1 MSRGGDELGHGVW
14 HGPCFIA
21 GMAQAGPEKMLRLT
35 TRETEDLVE
44 VKLEGRIAGPWTVE
58 LGRVWSETAPRLGGR
73 ELALDLSDV
82 TYADEAGKQILA
94 QIYHSTRAR
103 LIATTLWTEY
113 LAVEVMERKATQEI
127 EETDNAH
134 HA

>member
-1 MSRGGDELGHGVW
+1 MSRGGDELGRGGLHGS
-14 HGPCFIA
+14 CFIA

-35 TRETEDLVE
+35 TKETEDLVE

-94 QIYHSTRAR
+94 QIYHRTRER
-103 LIATTLWTEY
+103 VIANTLSHEY
-113 LAVEVMERKATQEI
+113 
-127 EETDNAH
+127 
-134 HA
+134 